1 MQSWPRSG
9 VLPVVSS
16 KTKVVIVDDHAVV
29 RAGLRL
35 LVDQQDDMEAVG
47 EFDSPERALPTFER
61 LMPDVVVMD
70 IEMPGA
76 GGLDGTRSV
85 LRRRPDCRVLVLS
98 MHEEPEV
105 IKSAFEAGASG
116 YVAKAAA
123 DDQLIDAIRAVME
136 GERYLNPGLGAA
148 LAGPSREAELDVL
161 SHREREVLELL
172 ALGHTNQEI
181 SEQLHLG
188 VRTVESHRSHI
199 MGKLGTRTRA
209 ELVKA
214 ALRAGL
220 LDDARRAGGA
230 PD

>member
-1 MQSWPRSG
+1 MADA
-9 VLPVVSS
+9 
-16 KTKVVIVDDHAVV
+16 TKVVIVDDHTVV

-35 LVDQQDDMEAVG
+35 LIDQQDDMACVG
-47 EFDSPERALPTFER
+47 EFESPERAAPTLER
-61 LMPDVVVMD
+61 LAPDVVVMD

-76 GGLDGTRSV
+76 GGLDGTRAV
-85 LRRRPDCRVLVLS
+85 LRRRPECRVLVLS
-98 MHEEPEV
+98 MHEEPDV
-105 IKSAFEAGASG
+105 IRRAFEAGAAG

-123 DDQLIDAIRAVME
+123 DDQLIDAIRSVIA

-148 LAGPSREAELDVL
+148 LAGPSPEDRLDVL
-161 SHREREVLELL
+161 SNREREVLELL

-199 MGKLGTRTRA
+199 MRKLGTGTRA
-209 ELVKA
+209 ELVGV

-220 LDDARRAGGA
+220 LDDARRTEIST
-230 PD
+230 D